1 LSRRAN
7 SLSTLSLAAIL
18 LAAFGWLGLI
28 LIMQGTLPTVG
39 PRWLFFFCLM
49 AAATGTALPFVRLL
63 RRRFSSDKSP
73 SAAIIMRQSLW
84 VAFFVTLCAWLA
96 MNRSFSL
103 PLAFLLGV
111 GLVII
116 EWLVRLLERS
126 AWRPG

>member
-1 LSRRAN
+1 
-7 SLSTLSLAAIL
+7 LSLTAII

-28 LIMQGTLPTVG
+28 LIMQQTLPTVG

-49 AAATGTALPFVRLL
+49 AAVTGTALPFVRLL
-63 RRRFSSDKSP
+63 RRRFSSDKNLK
-73 SAAIIMRQSLW
+73 AAVVMRQSLW

-111 GLVII
+111 GMVII
-116 EWLVRLLERS
+116 EWLIRLLERS

>member
-1 LSRRAN
+1 M
-7 SLSTLSLAAIL
+7 SLASIS
-18 LAAFGWLGLI
+18 LAVFGWLGLI
-28 LIMQGTLPTVG
+28 FIMRQTLPTVG

-49 AAATGTALPFVRLL
+49 AAVTGTALPFVSLL
-63 RRRFSSDKSP
+63 RRRFSSDKKP
-73 SAAIIMRQSLW
+73 KASAIMRQSLW

-116 EWLVRLLERS
+116 EWLIGLLERS